1 MFLVCPH
8 TENITASLNKKF
20 SSQRTQRRRELE
32 IFKCFLGAL
41 STLCGK
47 KVFSMKSKILIVDDE
62 KLMRVSLEDK
72 LIKEGYAVTSSS
84 NATEGLKALQST
96 NFDAVI
102 TDLRLPKMDGIEFLR
117 EIKKASSDTVVIIMT
132 AYGSIENAVTAM
144 KEGAYDYV
152 TKPFSLEE
160 LMIKLR
166 KALKHKDTVAENV
179 LLKRQVMSRYG
190 YDNMIGN
197 SDAMKRVFEIIST
210 VCDRD
215 TTVLI
220 QGESGTGKELTA
232 GVIHYNSNR
241 RDGPFIKLSCA
252 ALNKEILESE
262 LFGHEKGS
270 FTGAIKARRGRFEL
284 ADGGTIFLD
293 DVDDIPL
300 EMQVKL
306 LRVLQ
311 EREFERVGSEET
323 IPINVRVICATKKD
337 LKKLVQEGRF
347 REDLYYRIHVVTV
360 HLPPLRERKED
371 IPLLVNYFMKKYA
384 AQQRVAIDS
393 ISPEAL
399 HLLLTYNWPGNIRE
413 LENAIEHAVT
423 FCTSDIIV
431 PKNLPKNLTEGE
443 APSGIFPIELSMID
457 SLDLQETLSE
467 AERKLLLWAYQKTNG
482 NQVRMSE
489 ILRIPRTTLQNKLA
503 KHNITKINI

>member
-1 MFLVCPH
+1 
-8 TENITASLNKKF
+8 
-20 SSQRTQRRRELE
+20 
-32 IFKCFLGAL
+32 
-41 STLCGK
+41 
-47 KVFSMKSKILIVDDE
+47 MKSKILIVDDE

-72 LIKEGYAVTSSS
+72 LVKEGYAVACLS
-84 NATEGLKALQST
+84 NAIEGLKVLQST

-102 TDLRLPKMDGIEFLR
+102 TDVRLPKIDGIEFLK
-117 EIKKASSDTVVIIMT
+117 EIKKLSPDTIVIIMT
-132 AYGSIENAVTAM
+132 AYGSIENAVLAM

-160 LMIKLR
+160 LLIKLR
-166 KALKHKDTVAENV
+166 KALKHKDVVAENI
-179 LLKRQVMSRYG
+179 LLKQQVLSQYG
-190 YDNMIGN
+190 YDNMIGK
-197 SDAMKRVFEIIST
+197 SDAMKHVFEIINT
-210 VCDRD
+210 VSNRD
-215 TTVLI
+215 TTILI

-232 GVIHYNSNR
+232 GAIHYNSNR
-241 RDGPFIKLSCA
+241 RNGPFIKLSCA
-252 ALNKEILESE
+252 SLNKEILESE

-270 FTGAIKARRGRFEL
+270 FTGAIKTRRGRFEL

-311 EREFERVGSEET
+311 EREFERVGGEET
-323 IPINVRVICATKKD
+323 IPVNVRVICATKKD

-347 REDLYYRIHVVTV
+347 REDLYYRLHVVTL

-384 AQQRVAIDS
+384 ARQRVVINS
-393 ISPEAL
+393 VSQEAL
-399 HLLLTYNWPGNIRE
+399 HLLLLYNWPGNIRE
-413 LENAIEHAVT
+413 LENAVEHAVA
-423 FCTSDIIV
+423 FCTSDAIL
-431 PKNLPKNLTEGE
+431 PKNLPQNLTQGE
-443 APSGIFPIELSMID
+443 TSSGIFPVELSTID

-489 ILRIPRTTLQNKLA
+489 ILRIPRTTLQNKLV
-503 KHNITKINI
+503 KYNITKTNIPATEQT

>member
-1 MFLVCPH
+1 MP
-8 TENITASLNKKF
+8 SQ
-20 SSQRTQRRRELE
+20 SQRRLN
-32 IFKCFLGAL
+32 IFQ
-41 STLCGK
+41 
-47 KVFSMKSKILIVDDE
+47 MKSKILIVDDE

-72 LIKEGYAVTSSS
+72 LVKEGYAVTCLS
-84 NATEGLKALQST
+84 NATEGLKVLQST

-102 TDLRLPKMDGIEFLR
+102 TDVRLPKIDGIEFLK
-117 EIKKASSDTVVIIMT
+117 EIKKLSPDTIVIIMT
-132 AYGSIENAVTAM
+132 AYGSIENAVLAM

-160 LMIKLR
+160 LLIKLR
-166 KALKHKDTVAENV
+166 KALKHKDVVAENI
-179 LLKRQVMSRYG
+179 LLKQQVLSQYG
-190 YDNMIGN
+190 YDNMIGK
-197 SDAMKRVFEIIST
+197 SDAMKHVFEIINT
-210 VCDRD
+210 VSNRD
-215 TTVLI
+215 TTILI

-232 GVIHYNSNR
+232 GAIHYNSNR
-241 RDGPFIKLSCA
+241 RNGPFIKLSCA
-252 ALNKEILESE
+252 SLNKEILESE

-270 FTGAIKARRGRFEL
+270 FTGAIKTRRGRFEL

-311 EREFERVGSEET
+311 EREFERVGGEET
-323 IPINVRVICATKKD
+323 IPVNVRVICATKKD

-347 REDLYYRIHVVTV
+347 REDLYYRLHVVTL

-384 AQQRVAIDS
+384 ARQRVVINS
-393 ISPEAL
+393 VSQEAL
-399 HLLLTYNWPGNIRE
+399 HLLLLYNWPGNIRE
-413 LENAIEHAVT
+413 LENAVEHAVA
-423 FCTSDIIV
+423 FCTSDAIL
-431 PKNLPKNLTEGE
+431 PKNLPQNLTQGE
-443 APSGIFPIELSMID
+443 TSSGIFPVELSTID

-489 ILRIPRTTLQNKLA
+489 ILRIPRTTLQNKLV
-503 KHNITKINI
+503 KYNITKTNIPATEQT

>member
-1 MFLVCPH
+1 
-8 TENITASLNKKF
+8 
-20 SSQRTQRRRELE
+20 
-32 IFKCFLGAL
+32 
-41 STLCGK
+41 
-47 KVFSMKSKILIVDDE
+47 MKSKILIVDDE

-72 LIKEGYAVTSSS
+72 LVKEGYAVTCLS
-84 NATEGLKALQST
+84 NATEGLKVLQST

-102 TDLRLPKMDGIEFLR
+102 TDVRLPKMDGIEFLK
-117 EIKKASSDTVVIIMT
+117 EIKKLSPDTVVIIMT
-132 AYGSIENAVTAM
+132 AYGSIENAVLAM

-166 KALKHKDTVAENV
+166 KALKHKDVVAENI
-179 LLKRQVMSRYG
+179 LLKQQVLSQYG
-190 YDNMIGN
+190 YDNMIGK
-197 SDAMKRVFEIIST
+197 SDAMKHVFEIINT
-210 VCDRD
+210 VSNRD
-215 TTVLI
+215 TTILI

-232 GVIHYNSNR
+232 GAIHYNSNR
-241 RDGPFIKLSCA
+241 RNGPFIKLSCA
-252 ALNKEILESE
+252 SLNKEILESE

-270 FTGAIKARRGRFEL
+270 FTGAIKTRRGRFEL

-311 EREFERVGSEET
+311 EREFERVGGEET
-323 IPINVRVICATKKD
+323 IPVNVRVICATKKD
-337 LKKLVQEGRF
+337 LKKLAQEGRF
-347 REDLYYRIHVVTV
+347 REDLYYRLHVVTL

-384 AQQRVAIDS
+384 AQQRVVINS
-393 ISPEAL
+393 ISQEAL
-399 HLLLTYNWPGNIRE
+399 HLLLLYNWPGNIRE
-413 LENAIEHAVT
+413 LENAVEHAVA
-423 FCTSDIIV
+423 FCTSDAIL
-431 PKNLPKNLTEGE
+431 PKNLPQNLTQGE
-443 APSGIFPIELSMID
+443 TSSGIFPVELSTID

-489 ILRIPRTTLQNKLA
+489 ILRIPRTTLQNKLV
-503 KHNITKINI
+503 KYNITKTNIPATEQT

>member
-1 MFLVCPH
+1 
-8 TENITASLNKKF
+8 
-20 SSQRTQRRRELE
+20 
-32 IFKCFLGAL
+32 
-41 STLCGK
+41 
-47 KVFSMKSKILIVDDE
+47 MKSKILIVDDE

-72 LIKEGYAVTSSS
+72 LVKEGYAVTCLS
-84 NATEGLKALQST
+84 NATEGLRVLQST

-102 TDLRLPKMDGIEFLR
+102 TDLRLPKMDGIDFLK
-117 EIKKASSDTVVIIMT
+117 EIKKSSPDMVVIIMT
-132 AYGSIENAVTAM
+132 AYGSIESAVTAM
-144 KEGAYDYV
+144 KAGAYDYV

-160 LMIKLR
+160 LMIKLQ
-166 KALKHKDTVAENV
+166 KALKHKDTVAENI
-179 LLKRQVMSRYG
+179 LLKQQVMSRYG
-190 YDNMIGN
+190 YDNMIGS
-197 SDAMKRVFEIIST
+197 SDAMKHVFEIINT
-210 VCDRD
+210 VSNRD
-215 TTVLI
+215 TTILI

-232 GVIHYNSNR
+232 GAIHYNSNR
-241 RDGPFIKLSCA
+241 RNGPFIKLSCA
-252 ALNKEILESE
+252 SLNKEILESE

-270 FTGAIKARRGRFEL
+270 FTGAIKTRRGRFEL

-311 EREFERVGSEET
+311 EREFERVGGEET
-323 IPINVRVICATKKD
+323 IPVNVRVICATKKD

-347 REDLYYRIHVVTV
+347 REDLYYRLHVVTL

-384 AQQRVAIDS
+384 AQQRVVINS
-393 ISPEAL
+393 ISQEAL
-399 HLLLTYNWPGNIRE
+399 HLLLSYNWPGNIRE
-413 LENAIEHAVT
+413 LENAVEHAVA
-423 FCTSDIIV
+423 FCTSGAIL
-431 PKNLPKNLTEGE
+431 PKNLPQNLTQGE
-443 APSGIFPIELSMID
+443 TSSGIFPIELSTID

-489 ILRIPRTTLQNKLA
+489 ILRIPRTTLQNKLV
-503 KHNITKINI
+503 KYNITKTNIPATEQTSA

>member
-1 MFLVCPH
+1 
-8 TENITASLNKKF
+8 
-20 SSQRTQRRRELE
+20 
-32 IFKCFLGAL
+32 
-41 STLCGK
+41 
-47 KVFSMKSKILIVDDE
+47 MKSKILIVDDE

-72 LIKEGYAVTSSS
+72 LVKEGYAVACLS
-84 NATEGLKALQST
+84 NAIEGLKVLQST

-102 TDLRLPKMDGIEFLR
+102 TDVRLPKIDGIEFLK
-117 EIKKASSDTVVIIMT
+117 EIKKLSPDTIVIIMT
-132 AYGSIENAVTAM
+132 AYGSIENAVLAM

-160 LMIKLR
+160 LLIKLR
-166 KALKHKDTVAENV
+166 KALKHKDVVAENI
-179 LLKRQVMSRYG
+179 LLKQQVLSQYG
-190 YDNMIGN
+190 YDNMIGK
-197 SDAMKRVFEIIST
+197 SDAMKHVFEIINT
-210 VCDRD
+210 VSNRD
-215 TTVLI
+215 TTILI

-232 GVIHYNSNR
+232 GAIHYNSNR
-241 RDGPFIKLSCA
+241 RNGPFIKLSCA
-252 ALNKEILESE
+252 SLNKEILESE

-270 FTGAIKARRGRFEL
+270 FTGAIKTRRGRFEL

-311 EREFERVGSEET
+311 EREFERVGGEET
-323 IPINVRVICATKKD
+323 IPVNVRVICATKKD

-347 REDLYYRIHVVTV
+347 REDLYYRLHVVTL

-384 AQQRVAIDS
+384 AQQRVVINS
-393 ISPEAL
+393 ISQEAL
-399 HLLLTYNWPGNIRE
+399 HLLLLYNWPGNIRE
-413 LENAIEHAVT
+413 LENAVEHAVA
-423 FCTSDIIV
+423 FCTSGAILS
-431 PKNLPKNLTEGE
+431 KNLPQNLTQGE
-443 APSGIFPIELSMID
+443 TSSGIFPVELSTID

-489 ILRIPRTTLQNKLA
+489 ILRIPRTTLQNKLV
-503 KHNITKINI
+503 KYNITKTHIPATEQT